1 MIKDPLSLLNLPFPG
16 ALSII
21 RERFSDTAGG
31 VGAEKPSVGGM
42 VVSIALGLV
51 AGSLSYYTSS
61 CLGVSTGLT
70 IFYVIVAYVFSWL
83 YIIIWLIFYR
93 NACAKAGAVAA
104 A

>member
-16 ALSII
+16 ALTML
-21 RERFSDTAGG
+21 RERFSGSVTT
-31 VGAEKPSVGGM
+31 VAEKPSVGSM
-42 VVSIALGLV
+42 VVSIVLGLV

-93 NACAKAGAVAA
+93 NACAKAGAAA
-104 A
+104 AA